1 MNIGT
6 KNKRISAL
14 LPSFLVDEVKRS
26 SEMEDSTQSEIIKKA
41 LEEWFNK
48 RLAEDAREIAK
59 MKFDDL
65 PTEDEWLM
73 IQSKID

>member
-1 MNIGT
+1 MNTET

-26 SEMEDSTQSEIIKKA
+26 SEIEDSTQSEIIKKA

-59 MKFDDL
+59 IKFNDL

>member
-1 MNIGT
+1 MNTKI

-14 LPSFLVDEVKRS
+14 IPSFLVDEVKRS
-26 SEMEDSTQSEIIKKA
+26 SEIEDSTQSEIIKKA

-48 RLAEDAREIAK
+48 RLAEDAKEISK